1 MNYTLSA
8 FQEPRGVM
16 RILQL
21 IFAIVAFSTTANFSV
36 DVQFVCAP
44 SSQTPNSTRTISY
57 PFRFS
62 EQVCI
67 AKETKTDFY
76 MAGNVSSDAQFYVA
90 TGVLSLLYCIFIIG
104 VYAFLDE
111 IYKSKNEVPLADF
124 MLTTVLAIF
133 WLSGSAAWSNGTS
146 ALKAVTDPTHLQTT
160 CNLCNV
166 ITASFSG
173 LNISLII
180 GFLNFFLWA
189 SDLWFLYKE
198 TIWFQGRQANTGTGG
213 TPTV

>member
-1 MNYTLSA
+1 MNYSLAA

-16 RILQL
+16 RILQFV
-21 IFAIVAFSTTANFSV
+21 FAIVAFSTTTNFSV
-36 DVQFVCAP
+36 DV
-44 SSQTPNSTRTISY
+44 TSTCGAANNITNGRSISY

-62 EQVCI
+62 EPICH
-67 AKETKTDFY
+67 EKTQQEIVISAD
-76 MAGNVSSDAQFYVA
+76 VSSDAQFYVA

-104 VYAFLDE
+104 VYAFVDE
-111 IYKSKNEVPLADF
+111 LYKSKSEIPLADF

-146 ALKAVTDPTHLQTT
+146 ALKQVTDPTALATACTT
-160 CNLCNV
+160 CTV
-166 ITASFSG
+166 ITTSFSK

-198 TIWFQGRQANTGTGG
+198 TIWFQGRQATNAGG